1 MIGWLDSI
9 LGRPRAVL
17 SAMLVLVVAGLFAYI
32 TIPKE
37 SNPDITIPIF
47 YVSTSVPGISPQE
60 LGAIAGEAD

>member
-17 SAMLVLVVAGLFAYI
+17 SAMLVLVVAGLFAYM

-37 SNPDITIPIF
+37 SNSDLLCVNLSAGNF
-47 YVSTSVPGISPQE
+47 AAG
-60 LGAIAGEAD
+60 LRAIAGEAD